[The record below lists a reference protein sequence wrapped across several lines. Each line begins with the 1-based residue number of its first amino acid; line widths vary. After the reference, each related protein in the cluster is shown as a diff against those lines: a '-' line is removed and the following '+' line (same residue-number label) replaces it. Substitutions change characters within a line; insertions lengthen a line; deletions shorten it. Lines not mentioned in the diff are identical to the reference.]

1 MSASHPASV
10 TSSDSPGFVASRQAR
25 SGVSAMRA
33 GLLISSE
40 FMPVS
45 LLAPMVTDV
54 NALMLGAALRWAAES
69 CTVDCEGLAVV
80 FGR

>member
-1 MSASHPASV
+1 MSTPHPASV
-10 TSSDSPGFVASRQAR
+10 TASNIARRQAR
-25 SGVSAMRA
+25 SAVSAMCS
-33 GLLISSE
+33 GLLTSSE

-54 NALMLGAALRWAAES
+54 NALMLGAAHRWRVES

>member
-1 MSASHPASV
+1 MSASPPLSV
-10 TSSDSPGFVASRQAR
+10 TSSDIARKQAR
-25 SGVSAMRA
+25 SAVSAMCS

-40 FMPVS
+40 FMPDS

-54 NALMLGAALRWAAES
+54 DALMLGAAHRWRTES